1 MRVTTVPDFSSLRRV
16 DLVAPQRERWRP
28 PVRAACDG
36 HDISRLGVDLERA
49 YAAALVFA
57 PDHPGSAADERDVP
71 HGGQRD
77 VLENRQRATLRVW
90 TQLTVGTDN
99 QPANTKIGRLNL
111 EAGQASHVVALLTN
125 VGAKRQSH
133 GVLRW

>member
-57 PDHPGSAADERDVP
+57 PDHPGSAADERDV
-71 HGGQRD
+71 
-77 VLENRQRATLRVW
+77 LEIRQRATLRVW

-125 VGAKRQSH
+125 
-133 GVLRW
+133 